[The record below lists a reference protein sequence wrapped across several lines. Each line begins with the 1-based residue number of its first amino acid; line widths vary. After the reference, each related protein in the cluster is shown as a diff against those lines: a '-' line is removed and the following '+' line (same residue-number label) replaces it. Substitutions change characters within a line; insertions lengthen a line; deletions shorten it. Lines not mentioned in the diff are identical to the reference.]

1 MTAARD
7 VDGAQL
13 WSRPEWLAEAQ
24 SWIGERLAPR
34 GIEQAGA
41 IEQPHVRWWS
51 TVLRV
56 STTDGDLYFKALSPA
71 HVFEAGLTEALARW
85 ALDRGPQLLAVD
97 TERGWML
104 MRDAGA
110 RLREVLRSP
119 ADLARWQRVL
129 PLYAELQRDLARHRD
144 ELLGLG
150 VPDRRIA
157 TLPANFERL
166 LDESELLLSG
176 EEALTTAE
184 HERLRALAPDVARM
198 CEQLAAGGLPET
210 LQHDDLHDGNVFL
223 RDSRYRVLDWGDS
236 CVSHPFHTMVVT
248 LRSVAHRFD
257 LEPGGPELVRLRD
270 AYLEPWTGLAD
281 RRSLLDAF
289 EVAYRT
295 GTIARALAWHRYVSA
310 REDGAG
316 GDDAASVPY
325 GLRLFLQGGPIGSWR

>member
-7 VDGAQL
+7 ADGAQL
-13 WSRPEWLAEAQ
+13 WSRPEWLAEVQ
-24 SWIGERLAPR
+24 SWIRERLAAR
-34 GIEQAGA
+34 GIAQSGA
-41 IEQPHVRWWS
+41 LEQPHVRWWS

-56 STTDGDLYFKALSPA
+56 PTTDDDHYFKALSPM

-85 ALDRGPQLLAVD
+85 APDRVPELLAVD
-97 TERGWML
+97 PARGWML

-119 ADLARWQRVL
+119 ADLARWQLVL

-150 VPDRRIA
+150 VPDHRIA
-157 TLPANFERL
+157 ALPASFERL
-166 LDESELLLSG
+166 LGESELLLSG
-176 EEALTTAE
+176 EEALTTEE

-198 CEQLAAGGLPET
+198 CEQLAAAGIPET

-223 RDSRYRVLDWGDS
+223 RDSRFRVLDWGDS

-257 LEPGGPELVRLRD
+257 VEPGGPELVRLRD

-281 RRSLLDAF
+281 RRALLDAF

-295 GTIARALAWHRYVSA
+295 GTIARALAWHGYVSA
-310 REDGAG
+310 RENPDA
-316 GDDAASVPY
+316 DDAASVPY
-325 GLRLFLQGGPIGSWR
+325 GLRLFLAAGPIGSWR